1 MSVDVVLIGRNEGDR
16 LVNSLASV
24 VPQARRVV
32 YVDSGSTDDSVA
44 NARRV
49 GAEVVNLDMS
59 VPFTAA
65 RARNEGFQ
73 ALTASGDAPDAVQFL
88 DGDCIMADGWLAKG
102 QAWMAAHD
110 DLGLVTG
117 QAAEMRRDATVYNQM
132 FDVEW
137 KRPAGDILAC
147 SGNMMVRTRAFDAVG
162 GFDPTVIAAEDDE
175 FCTRLR
181 KAGWRLERIPEDMAR
196 HDANMTRFSQWWKR
210 AERTGHG
217 FAQVG
222 HLHPDYFVRERQ
234 RALVY
239 GAFLPF
245 MAIAGAFMSP
255 AVPVL
260 ILGVYAL
267 SYTRT
272 AKGLMQDGLPRSE
285 ALHHAIYLTLSKFP
299 NVIGMIRYHWRR
311 LTQAQ
316 MRIIEYK

>member
-1 MSVDVVLIGRNEGDR
+1 MTVDVVLIGRNEGVR

-24 VPQARRVV
+24 MPQARRVV
-32 YVDSGSTDDSVA
+32 YVDSGSSDESVA
-44 NARRV
+44 NAQKA

-65 RARNEGFQ
+65 RARNAGFD
-73 ALTASGDAPDAVQFL
+73 ALNALGPPARAVQFL
-88 DGDCIMADGWLAKG
+88 DGDCTMADGWLAKG
-102 QAWMAAHD
+102 LARLQLHE
-110 DLGLVTG
+110 DLGLITG

-137 KRPAGDILAC
+137 KRPAGEILAC
-147 SGNMMVRTRAFDAVG
+147 SGNMMVRTRAFEDVG

-181 KAGWRLERIPEDMAR
+181 KAGWRLERIAQDMAR

-222 HLHPDYFVRERQ
+222 HLHPDYFVRERH
-234 RALVY
+234 RAWVY
-239 GAFLPF
+239 GAILPGIAVIG
-245 MAIAGAFMSP
+245 AIVWTG
-255 AVPVL
+255 VPLLV
-260 ILGVYAL
+260 LGVYGM
-267 SYTRT
+267 SYART
-272 AKGLMQDGLPRSE
+272 AKGLLADGLPRTE
-285 ALHHAIYLTLSKFP
+285 ALHHAVYLTLSKFP
-299 NVIGMIRYHWRR
+299 NVIGMLRYHWRR